1 MATSDDVLP
10 NGKRGRRSRQCD
22 KARSHHPQNRCYIV
36 RGLNGD
42 VLQPAICE
50 VFCEMSAQLF
60 LFGTEQRMPSVMH
73 RDVSRNVSIMGWVR
87 SASENR
93 FSLKLPA
100 MPPAAPAIES
110 CLAEPTCY

>member
-1 MATSDDVLP
+1 
-10 NGKRGRRSRQCD
+10 
-22 KARSHHPQNRCYIV
+22 
-36 RGLNGD
+36 
-42 VLQPAICE
+42 
-50 VFCEMSAQLF
+50 
-60 LFGTEQRMPSVMH
+60 MH

>member
-1 MATSDDVLP
+1 MTSCQTESGVGVHDSATRLDLTIPKIDATLYGVSMAMSYSLP
-10 NGKRGRRSRQCD
+10 F
-22 KARSHHPQNRCYIV
+22 ARCS
-36 RGLNGD
+36 
-42 VLQPAICE
+42 
-50 VFCEMSAQLF
+50 CEMSAQLF